1 MKIIIYTEQLVYI
14 YLPIKA
20 HFKANCLWKL
30 QAISKMRKTIQKSHQ
45 LLRNKLLSM
54 LYMYEYML
62 LPYMKMQTQLYLWL
76 QSVKT
81 MRTKQRGNKDSHR
94 SKKQKDD
101 LGILNNHIPV
111 TGIAGFNT
119 SVMSDKLCRCN
130 DERSYTSYTWMCCV
144 PTNEDASLPALVL
157 NHKML
162 IAVKRED
169 AERLC
174 VRARWRLVEGS
185 WGHEKNATTRWT
197 R

>member
-1 MKIIIYTEQLVYI
+1 
-14 YLPIKA
+14 
-20 HFKANCLWKL
+20 
-30 QAISKMRKTIQKSHQ
+30 
-45 LLRNKLLSM
+45 
-54 LYMYEYML
+54 
-62 LPYMKMQTQLYLWL
+62 
-76 QSVKT
+76 

-174 VRARWRLVEGS
+174 TCDHRWIRWRR
-185 WGHEKNATTRWT
+185 EKKKMRKATSNIYTAPRPTAAPRTESAGIGLRERDKSSICRPWT
-197 R
+197 CKRSTVKMAAGRFVAAHLYVHF